1 MILKG
6 NALKSMPNR
15 AFSIRA
21 TSVWSCFSACKIQV
35 AKSSKSSHYQSSRY
49 ERTPELLAFQ
59 LKQLRGQRRPINR
72 LRCYMASFR
81 SH

>member
-1 MILKG
+1 
-6 NALKSMPNR
+6 MPSPMANLW
-15 AFSIRA
+15 FGSQQD
-21 TSVWSCFSACKIQV
+21 SGCKKFQNHRIINDLV
-35 AKSSKSSHYQSSRY
+35 Y

-59 LKQLRGQRRPINR
+59 LKPLCGQRRPMNR